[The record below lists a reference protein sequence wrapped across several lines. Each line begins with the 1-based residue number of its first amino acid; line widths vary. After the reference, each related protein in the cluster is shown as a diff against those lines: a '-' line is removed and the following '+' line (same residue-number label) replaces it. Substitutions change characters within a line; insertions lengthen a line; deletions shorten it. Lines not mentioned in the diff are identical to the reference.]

1 MESAMADSGTG
12 SGGGKRSF
20 MDDIAG
26 VAGGAFSALNGM
38 RDEARAMARAQMEA
52 MTQRLDLVKREDLDA
67 AMEVARRAS
76 EAAETLAARVTALEA
91 RLAALETAGDPAIS
105 TTYLEEPKL

>member
-1 MESAMADSGTG
+1 MTETGTG
-12 SGGGKRSF
+12 PSGGKRSF
-20 MDDIAG
+20 LDDIAG
-26 VAGGAFSALNGM
+26 MAGGAFSALNGM
-38 RDEARAMARAQMEA
+38 KAEAEAMMRAQMEA

-91 RLAALETAGDPAIS
+91 RIASMDMAASPAVS
-105 TTYLEEPKL
+105 GAYLEDPKL

>member
-1 MESAMADSGTG
+1 MESDMAETGTG
-12 SGGGKRSF
+12 SSGGKRSLL
-20 MDDIAG
+20 DDIAG
-26 VAGGAFSALNGM
+26 MAGGAFSALNGM
-38 RDEARAMARAQMEA
+38 KAEAEAMARAQVEA

-91 RLAALETAGDPAIS
+91 KVASMEMAANSAVSD
-105 TTYLEEPKL
+105 TYIERPEL

>member
-1 MESAMADSGTG
+1 MAEQGPG

-20 MDDIAG
+20 LDDIAG
-26 VAGGAFSALNGM
+26 MAGGAFSALNGV
-38 RDEARAMARAQMEA
+38 RDEVQAMARAQVEA

-91 RLAALETAGDPAIS
+91 RLAGPETAANPAVPTS
-105 TTYLEEPKL
+105 YAEEPKL

>member
-1 MESAMADSGTG
+1 MAESGPG
-12 SGGGKRSF
+12 SSGGKRSF
-20 MDDIAG
+20 FDDIAG
-26 VAGGAFSALNGM
+26 VAGGAFSALNGV
-38 RDEARAMARAQMEA
+38 RAEAQAMARAQMEA

-91 RLAALETAGDPAIS
+91 RLAALEIPADPAVS
-105 TTYLEEPKL
+105 TVYIEEPKL

>member
-1 MESAMADSGTG
+1 MAESGQG
-12 SGGGKRSF
+12 SSGGKRSF
-20 MDDIAG
+20 FDDIAG
-26 VAGGAFSALNGM
+26 VAGGAFSALNGV
-38 RDEARAMARAQMEA
+38 RAEAQAMARAQMEA

-91 RLAALETAGDPAIS
+91 RLAAVEIGADPVGS
-105 TTYLEEPKL
+105 KL